1 MSKFNVGD
9 RVRLLRD
16 GYSTKGATGL
26 TATVKPFD
34 DGTLVS
40 DDGDYLVKLDSPYEK
55 RSMAVASGYT
65 RVKPDGIELVQPASP
80 PSPVITKTVKE
91 IVPGEFGPVSVR
103 RYDRDGADHVRVSL
117 FHSDEMYRALD
128 ASELRE
134 AARIFNELADAL
146 DDQ

>member
-1 MSKFNVGD
+1 MSKFKVGD
-9 RVRLLRD
+9 RVANRED
-16 GYSTKGATGL
+16 GAVG
-26 TATVKPFD
+26 TVVGFSGNMFIVDYEDPWPAKLYEFAANLS
-34 DGTLVS
+34 LV
-40 DDGDYLVKLDSPYEK
+40 
-55 RSMAVASGYT
+55 
-65 RVKPDGIELVQPASP
+65 PAA